1 MPLMEINGTN
11 KLVSYEILSQV
22 NDKYTVNKVERLIDK
37 PHDTAK
43 NHKIASYK
51 GSFR

>member
-1 MPLMEINGTN
+1 MEQGETSELCRNPL
-11 KLVSYEILSQV
+11 QV

-43 NHKIASYK
+43 IINSILQ